1 VSEGGD
7 GVWDMRTASARLAL
21 LQAELSRSSLPNRA
35 VRGRGSFRCRKR
47 GCSVT
52 APLGC
57 DLRCECDVGPCL
69 LAERAKS
76 IVIYRSA
83 RTGRRQCSIVTLHA
97 GNDVLVSRVQ
107 PPTTPCS
114 VGWSQIAPP
123 HEPMSRTGL
132 LKKRLSTSLL
142 PIKVPIHCPSPTAQP
157 SPPTA
162 SSIAARI
169 ARATGPFRPAGNE
182 APRRVADVLFLKQIA
197 RGVAPAFAQ
206 CVEDV

>member
-1 VSEGGD
+1 
-7 GVWDMRTASARLAL
+7 MRTASARLAL
-21 LQAELSRSSLPNRA
+21 LQAGLSRSSLPNC
-35 VRGRGSFRCRKR
+35 FRCRKR

-52 APLGC
+52 APLGWPAMRVWC
-57 DLRCECDVGPCL
+57 WTLRCR
-69 LAERAKS
+69 ERAKS
-76 IVIYRSA
+76 VVIYLSA
-83 RTGRRQCSIVTLHA
+83 RTGRRPCSIVTLHA
-97 GNDVLVSRVQ
+97 GDDVHVSRVQ

-132 LKKRLSTSLL
+132 LKKRLSTSRL
-142 PIKVPIHCPSPTAQP
+142 PIKVPIHYPSPTAQP

-162 SSIAARI
+162 SSIAARFV
-169 ARATGPFRPAGNE
+169 RATGSFRPGGNE
-182 APRRVADVLFLKQIA
+182 APRRVAEVLFLKRIA

>member
-1 VSEGGD
+1 MYGICVPRLHVWRCCKPSLVVPAYRTGQFGAEGVSGVEVSEERVFSDRAVGMACD
-7 GVWDMRTASARLAL
+7 ASVMLDLAL
-21 LQAELSRSSLPNRA
+21 QRA
-35 VRGRGSFRCRKR
+35 S
-47 GCSVT
+47 
-52 APLGC
+52 
-57 DLRCECDVGPCL
+57 D
-69 LAERAKS
+69 S

-97 GNDVLVSRVQ
+97 GNDVHVSRVQ

-142 PIKVPIHCPSPTAQP
+142 PIKVAIHYPSPTTQP
-157 SPPTA
+157 SPPAA

-169 ARATGPFRPAGNE
+169 ARATGPFRPGGNE
-182 APRRVADVLFLKQIA
+182 APRRVSDVLFLKPIA

>member
-1 VSEGGD
+1 
-7 GVWDMRTASARLAL
+7 MRTASARLAL
-21 LQAELSRSSLPNRA
+21 LQADLSRSSLPNRA

-57 DLRCECDVGPCL
+57 GTL
-69 LAERAKS
+69 LACRERAKS

-97 GNDVLVSRVQ
+97 GNDVHVSRVQ

-132 LKKRLSTSLL
+132 LKKRLSSSLL
-142 PIKVPIHCPSPTAQP
+142 PIKVPIHCPPPTAQP

-169 ARATGPFRPAGNE
+169 ARATGSPWSFRPGGNE
-182 APRRVADVLFLKQIA
+182 APRRVADVLFLKHIA